1 MKIPDSQT
9 DENALAGLGAEAVQ
23 LLRSSDFSGLAKLF
37 GYAIALG
44 REPATAI
51 RDDLASSLSELSASG
66 LDPSRGHCAAVK
78 YFGQNDS
85 GLFALVECAIP
96 ANNGTELLLELVV
109 TTQGDSKHVGL
120 EQISAAA

>member
-1 MKIPDSQT
+1 MQISDNQT
-9 DENALAGLGAEAVQ
+9 DEKALAGLGAEAVQ
-23 LLRSSDFSGLAKLF
+23 LLRSSDFSGLAQLF

-51 RDDLASSLSELSASG
+51 REDLASSLSELNAIG
-66 LDPSRGHCAAVK
+66 LDSSREHFATVK
-78 YFGQNDS
+78 YFGPNDS

-109 TTQGDSKHVGL
+109 TASKHVGL

>member
-1 MKIPDSQT
+1 MQLSDGQT
-9 DENALAGLGAEAVQ
+9 DEKALAGLGAEAVR
-23 LLRSSDFSGLAKLF
+23 LLRSSDFAGLAKLF

-51 RDDLASSLSELSASG
+51 REDLASSLSDLKATGLHSSREHSAT
-66 LDPSRGHCAAVK
+66 VK
-78 YFGQNDS
+78 YFGQNDP

-96 ANNGTELLLELVV
+96 ANNGSELLLELVV
-109 TTQGDSKHVGL
+109 TASKHVSL